1 MINLMLLL
9 FLVII
14 AIAAIQAKDI
24 LNSIMYLG
32 VYSLFMALVWTEL
45 NAVDVA
51 FTEAAVGAGVS
62 GVFMI
67 GALTRMNRFES
78 SRERTGSSKYMPV
91 FIVAVTAVMLFYAT
105 VDMPAYN
112 NPEAPINKHVAPYY
126 IENSEH
132 ETGSVNIVTSVLASY
147 RGYDTLGETSVVFT
161 AAISVILLLRRRDEN
176 ER

>member
-9 FLVII
+9 FLVVL
-14 AIAAIQAKDI
+14 AVAAIQAKDI

-32 VYSLFMALVWTEL
+32 AYSLFMALVWTEL

-67 GALTRMNRFES
+67 AALTRMNRFES
-78 SRERTGSSKYMPV
+78 SRERTKTAKYTSM
-91 FIVAVTAVMLFYAT
+91 FIVAVTAAMLFYAT
-105 VDMPAYN
+105 ADMPAYN
-112 NPEAPINKHVAPYY
+112 DPEAPIHRHVAPYY
-126 IENSEH
+126 IENSLH
-132 ETGSVNIVTSVLASY
+132 DTGSLNMVTSVLASY
-147 RGYDTLGETSVVFT
+147 RGFDTLGETTVVFT
-161 AAISVILLLRRRDEN
+161 AAISVILLLRRRDKN

>member
-32 VYSLFMALVWTEL
+32 AYSLFIALVWTEL

-78 SRERTGSSKYMPV
+78 SRERTGLTKYGPL
-91 FIVAVTAVMLFYAT
+91 FIVLVTAAMLCYAT
-105 VDMPAYN
+105 VDMPDYN
-112 NPEAPINKHVAPYY
+112 NPEAPIHNHVAPYY
-126 IENSEH
+126 IQNAESD
-132 ETGSVNIVTSVLASY
+132 TGSVNIVTSVLASY
-147 RGYDTLGETSVVFT
+147 RGFDTLGETSVVFT
-161 AAISVILLLRRRDEN
+161 AAISVILLLRRRDKN